1 MNIGKRIGLK
11 IGKATRDAFG
21 EALLEVGRQDPN
33 IVVVDGDVHNSTRTE
48 YFAREFPDRFFN
60 LGIAESNM
68 AGVAAGLAA
77 SGKTALVASFACFLL
92 CNAFDQLRMCVA
104 FPNQNV
110 KVVGSH
116 AGISIGEDGPS
127 QMGIEDIALAC
138 ALPNFKVIVP
148 ADEHAARALTR
159 LMLSEPGPMYMRTGR
174 PGVPI
179 VYEPGAAF
187 AIGKANKL
195 REGKDLTIV
204 ACGLMVA
211 AALEAAYLLQQ
222 EGVEARVLDMHT
234 VKPLDVAA
242 LEEAAVETGAIVCA
256 EEHLLSGGLGS
267 EVARAVAQRRPVPME
282 FVGLNDTYACS
293 GTPDALL
300 ERYGLTA
307 DHIAAAARKV
317 LSRKT
322 C

>member
-1 MNIGKRIGLK
+1 
-11 IGKATRDAFG
+11 
-21 EALLEVGRQDPN
+21 
-33 IVVVDGDVHNSTRTE
+33 
-48 YFAREFPDRFFN
+48 
-60 LGIAESNM
+60 
-68 AGVAAGLAA
+68 
-77 SGKTALVASFACFLL
+77 
-92 CNAFDQLRMCVA
+92 
-104 FPNQNV
+104 
-110 KVVGSH
+110 
-116 AGISIGEDGPS
+116 
-127 QMGIEDIALAC
+127 
-138 ALPNFKVIVP
+138 
-148 ADEHAARALTR
+148 
-159 LMLSEPGPMYMRTGR
+159 
-174 PGVPI
+174 VPI